1 MTAISLWMQEP
12 GGSGIIKSW
21 VSQRDRSRDSKGEDH
36 VEKIQ
41 DN

>member
-21 VSQRDRSRDSKGEDH
+21 VSQRDSKLYPKEWTLDLT
-36 VEKIQ
+36 
-41 DN
+41 